1 MKVWDLPTRLYHWL
15 QAVLFIGLAATGFN
29 GEGPHIYLGLAL
41 FTLIMWRIV
50 WGFIGSDTSRFKQF
64 IASPKRTIAYLLGKE
79 PSKAGHNPAGSW
91 MVISMITTLFIQ
103 CISGLILA
111 GIFDHIPYTES
122 ILNDDVFDAVI
133 IIHGICARL
142 LPALVGFHL
151 FAILFYKLHAKPLVW
166 AMITGVQKKVSHYQ
180 LHSNIVFASN
190 KRALLVFVAV
200 GLVTITIVA
209 TSQV

>member
-1 MKVWDLPTRLYHWL
+1 MKIWDLPTRLYHWL

-41 FTLIMWRIV
+41 FILIMWRIV
-50 WGFIGSDTSRFKQF
+50 WGIVGSDTSRFKHF
-64 IASPKRTIAYLLGKE
+64 ISSPKRTIRYLLGKE

-91 MVISMITTLFIQ
+91 MVISMIITLFIQ

-111 GIFDHIPYTES
+111 GMFDHIPYAES
-122 ILNDDVFDAVI
+122 ILNDDVFDAVV

-151 FAILFYKLHAKPLVW
+151 FAILVYKLRSKPLVW
-166 AMITGVQKKVSHYQ
+166 AMITGVQKKESYDQ
-180 LHSNIVFASN
+180 SYSNIVFASN
-190 KRALLVFVAV
+190 KRALLVLVAT
-200 GLVTITIVA
+200 GLVTIAIVA
-209 TSQV
+209 TS